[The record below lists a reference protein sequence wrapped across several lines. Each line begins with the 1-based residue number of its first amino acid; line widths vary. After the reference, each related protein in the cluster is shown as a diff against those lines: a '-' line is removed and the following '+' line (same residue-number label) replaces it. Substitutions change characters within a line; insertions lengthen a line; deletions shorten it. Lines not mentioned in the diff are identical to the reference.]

1 MENDSGMVKKTC
13 LGESARLRADSPKS
27 YVGQLKKEDRERE
40 SPPIPRCAHR
50 GLPPAGEARGE
61 KALTETGKD
70 ITIPEEYQRE
80 SAGDRREC
88 PKKEK
93 KMKNFDV
100 AIDGPSGAGKSSL
113 ARRCA
118 AELGLLYV
126 DTGAI
131 YRTVGLA
138 ALRRGVDPKKEE
150 AVAAILPE
158 LEIGMGYEDGE
169 QRMYLNG
176 EDVSREIRM
185 PEISMY
191 ASDVSA
197 HAAVRSFLL
206 EMQRKLARE
215 NCVIMDGRDIGTV
228 VLPEAKLKI
237 YLTASPEA
245 RAERR
250 MKELVAKGVEQPYE
264 EVLRD
269 IIQRDEQDMNREVA
283 PLRQA
288 EDAVLV
294 DTTEIDFDQS
304 FELLCGIIRER
315 MEAEA

>member
-1 MENDSGMVKKTC
+1 M
-13 LGESARLRADSPKS
+13 KS
-27 YVGQLKKEDRERE
+27 
-40 SPPIPRCAHR
+40 
-50 GLPPAGEARGE
+50 
-61 KALTETGKD
+61 
-70 ITIPEEYQRE
+70 
-80 SAGDRREC
+80 
-88 PKKEK
+88 
-93 KMKNFDV
+93 FDV
-100 AIDGPSGAGKSSL
+100 AIDGPSGAGKSSV
-113 ARRCA
+113 ARA
-118 AELGLLYV
+118 AAQKLGFLYV

-138 ALRRGVDPKKEE
+138 ALRRGIDRKDEQ

-158 LEIGMGYEDGE
+158 LEIRMGYENGE
-169 QRMYLNG
+169 QRMFLNG
-176 EDVSREIRM
+176 EDVSGEIRL
-185 PEISMY
+185 PEISMC

-197 HAAVRSFLL
+197 HAAVRDFLM

-228 VLPEAKLKI
+228 VLPDAKLKI

-250 MKELVAKGVEQPYE
+250 MKELQAKGLEQPFE

-283 PLRQA
+283 PLRRA

-294 DTTEIDFDQS
+294 DTTEIDFDES
-304 FELLCGIIRER
+304 FALLCRIIRER
-315 MEAEA
+315 MEQEA